1 MYRYDDEY
9 EQDMSGN
16 QPGKHEEAKH
26 DVATQAAPHVFDHL
40 GQLHHGTCISKGKED
55 YSGKGA
61 YMHQKRTGSR
71 TSHTSMRTMMRHPTL
86 VKFQA

>member
-1 MYRYDDEY
+1 MTRMNSICLVTNQASMKRPNTMSQLRVPPMYLIILASYIKARA
-9 EQDMSGN
+9 SAT
-16 QPGKHEEAKH
+16 GKA
-26 DVATQAAPHVFDHL
+26 DHN
-40 GQLHHGTCISKGKED
+40 GE
-55 YSGKGA
+55 GA